1 MAEQQSIIS
10 LNIGSQR
17 VAMGVFD
24 MTKKGDLVL
33 KAYAS
38 HSILADPATEASR
51 MPQVQLAIKELAQE
65 LKIGKARVCYAL
77 SGQMVLNRF
86 VKLPPLEEENIDE
99 LVRFEAQQNFPFP
112 IDEVIWDWQ
121 VLPNDGIEKEVILV
135 AIKTDVLNDISEMVA
150 ETGLHTEF
158 VDSSPTAL
166 YNSLRF
172 NYPDLEESTLL
183 LDVGAKSSNL
193 VYVDGKKFFTRSI
206 NIGGG
211 SLTSAIAKEY
221 GVSFAEAESSKL
233 GNGLVSMGSGHT
245 AQLDESTAALGTLI
259 RNSLSRLNAQISQ
272 TTTLFRTQHNGGAP
286 KRILLAGGGANL
298 PYFKEF
304 LEDKFNLPVE
314 YYNGLRRVSV
324 GNGVD
329 VDAVSSAAHQFGELV
344 GLAVR
349 RGEKAS
355 LNIDLV
361 PDDVGAERDINRR
374 KPLLIAAAAC
384 LLVGLAAWA
393 ALKKSD
399 ESKAADR
406 LVELNAAHSKL
417 EAPSCGIEK
426 VDADQQLLTQRMDD
440 YAQLEQARKAYLE
453 IFEVLGKDFAHDE
466 VWITDFRP
474 VTGYTLAKDELE
486 DIVDAQF
493 ATAGPDKSAVKA
505 GANTDAVIISGLW
518 RESSQ
523 DVYALIK
530 KLRENSDSV
539 FAFKFEDT
547 ALDDSAITRRLE
559 LEFVEGDYA
568 APFELVLPLKSPIT
582 VK

>member
-24 MTKKGDLVL
+24 MTKKGELVL
-33 KAYAS
+33 KSYAS
-38 HSILADPATEASR
+38 HSILADPATEVSR
-51 MPQVQLAIKELAQE
+51 MAQVQLALKELAQE
-65 LKIGKARVCYAL
+65 LKVGKARVCYAL

-135 AIKTDVLNDISEMVA
+135 AIKTDALNDISEMIA
-150 ETGLHTEF
+150 ESGLHTEF

-206 NIGGG
+206 NLGGG
-211 SLTSAIAKEY
+211 ALTSAIVKEY
-221 GVSFAEAESSKL
+221 GVSFAEAENSKL
-233 GNGLVSMGSGHT
+233 QSGLVSLGSGHT
-245 AQLDESTAALGTLI
+245 AQLDEATAALGTLI

-272 TTTLFRTQHNGGAP
+272 TTTLFRTQHGGSAP

-304 LEDKFNLPVE
+304 LEEKFNLPVE

-324 GNGVD
+324 GKNVD
-329 VDAVSSAAHQFGELV
+329 VEVVSKDAHQFGELV

-349 RGEKAS
+349 RGEKAA

-361 PDDVGAERDINRR
+361 PDDVSAERDINRR
-374 KPLLIAAAAC
+374 KPLLIASSAC
-384 LLVGLAAWA
+384 LLGGLLIWA
-393 ALKKSD
+393 GLKKSD
-399 ESKAADR
+399 ESKAEQR
-406 LVELNAAHSKL
+406 LEELSAYNSKL
-417 EAPSCGIEK
+417 EGPSRGISK
-426 VDADQQLLTQRMDD
+426 VDKDQQMLSQRMNE

-453 IFEVLGKDFAHDE
+453 ILSVLAKDFAHDE

-474 VTGYTLAKDELE
+474 VSGYSLAKDKL
-486 DIVDAQF
+486 VDVVDGQF
-493 ATAGPDKSAVKA
+493 TSAGSGKSLVTS
-505 GANTDAVIISGLW
+505 GAKTDAIIISGLW

-523 DVYALIK
+523 DVFALIK
-530 KLRENSDSV
+530 KLRENKDSF
-539 FAFKFEDT
+539 FAFTFEDT
-547 ALDDSAITRRLE
+547 ELDDSALTRRLE
-559 LEFVEGDYA
+559 LQFAEGDYA
-568 APFELVLPLKSPIT
+568 APFELVIPLKSPIA